1 MMGLNVLQE
10 QLGVGRLRAAMAGDR
25 RGLVVAASGSQ
36 DRGEPLMLGIQ
47 RVGILLWAH
56 PAALR
61 VVSRGEQAAWEVS
74 KRDMVNRVVL
84 VNHDP

>member
-1 MMGLNVLQE
+1 MMGLNVRQE

-25 RGLVVAASGSQ
+25 QGLVVTASGSR

-61 VVSRGEQAAWEVS
+61 VVSGG
-74 KRDMVNRVVL
+74 NRL
-84 VNHDP
+84 PGKCPKGTW